1 MNATMSIPSLSI
13 ISPVKNGETYF
24 QIAINSLKAQVGSF
38 DLEYVVVDGQS
49 DDHTLE
55 IAGTNADIISKCYS
69 EPDGGMYD
77 ALSKGFEQ
85 TTGEI
90 MGWINADDVYF
101 PWALDTVTKVFSDL
115 PEVEWIST
123 LNPVAI
129 NEHGNIFSVRHI
141 AGFSREAFIDGI
153 YVGYHGFSNPYSCD
167 FIQQESTFW
176 RRKLWDRIGPDPLSH
191 YRVERRQAG
200 DFSLWAQFTAETELY
215 GLVPPLCAWRQHPNQ
230 FTDPETFVMEME
242 RSVGSLRKEMD
253 YKGFKPPA
261 SDFMEYTGKYLVSS
275 NTGSWKTLEKP
286 FFVLPK
292 SDLKSTIAQ
301 GTVF

>member
-1 MNATMSIPSLSI
+1 MTIPSLSI

-24 QIAINSLKAQVGSF
+24 QQAIDSLKAQTGPF
-38 DLEYVVVDGQS
+38 DLEYVVIDGQS
-49 DDHTLE
+49 DDRTME
-55 IAGTNADIISKCYS
+55 IAESNTDIITKCYS

-77 ALSKGFEQ
+77 ALSKGFER

-115 PEVEWIST
+115 PEVEWSST

-129 NEHGNIFSVRHI
+129 NEYGKIFNVRRI
-141 AGFSREAFIDGI
+141 AGFSREAFMDGI
-153 YVGYHGFSNPYSCD
+153 YIGYHGFNNPFACD
-167 FIQQESTFW
+167 FIQQESTCW
-176 RRKLWDRIGPDPLSH
+176 RRKLLDRIGPDPLSY

-200 DFSLWAQFTAETELY
+200 DFSLWAQFAAEAELY
-215 GLVPPLCAWRQHPNQ
+215 GLVSPLCAWRQHPDQ
-230 FTDPETFVMEME
+230 WTDPETYMMEVE
-242 RSVGSLRKEMD
+242 RSMGLLRKEMD
-253 YKGFKPPA
+253 YKGFKPPP

-275 NTGSWKTLEKP
+275 NTGSWSTLEKP
-286 FFVLPK
+286 FFVLPQ

-301 GTVF
+301 GTTF